1 MKPALLTVV
10 VISLIC
16 RKVSCVSPGAESQTC
31 SVRKSV
37 ISDQTQLDLFIRNTS
52 LYDNSTKCIQLSLNG
67 SSFNVDLLQLMRLN
81 LGTNGS
87 LEITGSI
94 TGDSVNINCSINIT
108 DHVEL
113 KDMLQPII
121 SRALLV
127 LLDGLVFTKCP
138 VPILIEEVSTV
149 IVRNCVFLW
158 VSCTDY
164 TSIIQ

>member
-1 MKPALLTVV
+1 MKSALPSVAAIC
-10 VISLIC
+10 VISLIFG
-16 RKVSCVSPGAESQTC
+16 KVSCVSPGVTESQTC

-37 ISDQTQLDLFIRNTS
+37 ISDQSQLDLFIRNTS
-52 LYDNSTKCIQLSLNG
+52 LYDDSTKCIQLSLVG
-67 SSFNVDLLQLMRLN
+67 SSFNIDLLPLMRIN

-87 LEITGSI
+87 LEITG
-94 TGDSVNINCSINIT
+94 DSVNIDCSINKT
-108 DHVEL
+108 DRAEL

-149 IVRNCVFLW
+149 IVRNCVFL
-158 VSCTDY
+158 
-164 TSIIQ
+164 

>member
-16 RKVSCVSPGAESQTC
+16 RKVSCISPGAESQSC

-87 LEITGSI
+87 LEITG
-94 TGDSVNINCSINIT
+94 DSVNINCSINIT

-149 IVRNCVFLW
+149 IVQNCVFL
-158 VSCTDY
+158 
-164 TSIIQ
+164 

>member
-16 RKVSCVSPGAESQTC
+16 RKVSCISPGAESHTC
-31 SVRKSV
+31 SARKSV
-37 ISDQTQLDLFIRNTS
+37 ISDQSQLDLFITNTS
-52 LYDNSTKCIQLSLNG
+52 LYDNSTKCIQLSLDG

-87 LEITGSI
+87 LEI

-149 IVRNCVFLW
+149 IVRNCVFL
-158 VSCTDY
+158 
-164 TSIIQ
+164 

>member
-87 LEITGSI
+87 LEITG
-94 TGDSVNINCSINIT
+94 DSVNIDCSINTT

-149 IVRNCVFLW
+149 IVRNCVFL
-158 VSCTDY
+158 
-164 TSIIQ
+164 